1 MNAIHMKAIFIATR
15 LHYINMTVRHTWHIL
30 ALGPEKVEEGAEG
43 NKDDFGFTAGSNR
56 EVFYHQSSETCT
68 LVVVDDG

>member
-1 MNAIHMKAIFIATR
+1 MQHRVWTPSTIKAIFIATR
-15 LHYINMTVRHTWHIL
+15 LYYINVAYTC
-30 ALGPEKVEEGAEG
+30 AGAG
-43 NKDDFGFTAGSNR
+43 GGGVNKDDFGFTAGSNR